1 MYLEH
6 FNLQHEPFREEP
18 DVTIFYSGA
27 RREDVCQALI
37 SEVVKG
43 KPLTKFIGA
52 EGAGKT
58 LICKRLREK
67 VPENFEVIYLDNPIG
82 SFDDLLRVICLDL
95 GMQPAGSHE
104 SVNFL
109 HELNGLLDKRRQKNK
124 KVLLIVDEAEK
135 LFLATLERMLC
146 SLCEADDIDVLR
158 IVLAGRPGLDGNLDQ
173 LSIYCANADIDSG
186 HYLEPL
192 TEEETGEYLMFRL
205 GSAGLSLAQQ
215 EDFFSEGVIGKIHT
229 SSQGNIRMVNILAEE
244 SLQNSCTDESFMVL
258 LDHVSVDDEEVKKG
272 TGVVSGITER
282 AGGIVELLKENKVLA
297 GAGGGALVLIA
308 LLVML
313 LSAGE
318 DPAPVIEE
326 QQAAIPIIEPV
337 KNEPPQTAVIET
349 SEPAQPV
356 VAPLEPPAEEQQE
369 VLGVEDEQPVIPD
382 VGEPAEQIKDE
393 KPVTVPVPEPEAE
406 QEHIAKPLD
415 TLAPEAKT
423 PALQEVKTEERTE
436 PEVIIIRPEGKKR
449 LPDAPQGEQAAPKP
463 SLVQAAEKKVAP
475 SPSPARIVVKGRDA
489 EQVFRERRRASA
501 SWVAEALHGG
511 YTIQLMMLTSQQ
523 AEINLKKMLV
533 QDAYYSLKDKLY
545 ILRKKVT
552 PPTLFVYYGIYDS
565 LDAARNARN
574 TMPVF
579 LRKHHPYALSISD
592 ALKKSED

>member
-146 SLCEADDIDVLR
+146 
-158 IVLAGRPGLDGNLDQ
+158 
-173 LSIYCANADIDSG
+173 
-186 HYLEPL
+186 
-192 TEEETGEYLMFRL
+192 
-205 GSAGLSLAQQ
+205 
-215 EDFFSEGVIGKIHT
+215 SEGVIGKIHT

-449 LPDAPQGEQAAPKP
+449 LPDAPQGE
-463 SLVQAAEKKVAP
+463 
-475 SPSPARIVVKGRDA
+475 
-489 EQVFRERRRASA
+489 
-501 SWVAEALHGG
+501 WVAEALHGG